1 MESALRLCRAL
12 TTLSREG
19 YLSLYDKDLVNTYVD
34 QAQNV
39 FGYPR
44 WYQICFLGECTY
56 RSSHC
61 EHSNKH
67 EHPVDWFSKRSFEFE
82 EILFSFFFLFG
93 FQGDYHV
100 NIKVNENASGR
111 LLTCLDLQ
119 LSVTEH
125 KEPSGWLFGRRKRR
139 SQN

>member
-1 MESALRLCRAL
+1 MESTLRLCPAL
-12 TTLSREG
+12 MTLSREG
-19 YLSLYDKDLVNTYVD
+19 SLSLYDKDLVNTYVD
-34 QAQNV
+34 QAQSV

-44 WYQICFLGECTY
+44 WYQICFWESVHIAVVSVNILTNMNILQTGFLND
-56 RSSHC
+56 
-61 EHSNKH
+61 HSNL
-67 EHPVDWFSKRSFEFE
+67 KRFYFR
-82 EILFSFFFLFG
+82 FFLSG

>member
-1 MESALRLCRAL
+1 MERTLRLCPAL
-12 TTLSREG
+12 MTLSREG
-19 YLSLYDKDLVNTYVD
+19 SLSLYDKDLVNTYVD